1 MYSTIYFKLFYIM
14 MYDVCH
20 VFFVHYTAVRS
31 AGFDIVCFISLVVVL
46 FLIHS
51 LALVTINVYS
61 NNCNAAPNAPL
72 TKLSTTKVS
81 TCTREQQENN
91 KRTIKGQL
99 KEEKR
104 QQKYEATQCMFLT
117 SIAPM

>member
-1 MYSTIYFKLFYIM
+1 M
-14 MYDVCH
+14 C
-20 VFFVHYTAVRS
+20 FFVHYTAVRS
-31 AGFDIVCFISLVVVL
+31 ASFDIVCFISLVVVL

-81 TCTREQQENN
+81 TKSYGPSFTPTLPTVTWYPSVSLLFVSVLFVHTPCRWWLFG
-91 KRTIKGQL
+91 RG
-99 KEEKR
+99 
-104 QQKYEATQCMFLT
+104 
-117 SIAPM
+117 APPSRVH

>member
-1 MYSTIYFKLFYIM
+1 MY
-14 MYDVCH
+14 

-91 KRTIKGQL
+91 TRTIKG
-99 KEEKR
+99 EKVSAM
-104 QQKYEATQCMFLT
+104 QKYEVTQCMFLT
-117 SIAPM
+117 SIAPMW